1 MSQITRMWLGFAGIG
16 AGTIHLALVISSPL
30 PIAIALLVLGLVEFA
45 WGVFTFARDSLVAPR
60 IARIVAVAPVIGWSL
75 LVVLATLLD
84 TPEIASSL
92 SLIPMLLATA
102 FEIFVAG
109 ALSLYLRRTSD
120 GLADAAMRP
129 APPAGRYLL
138 ALFVGAL
145 ITAGM
150 TTPALA
156 ATEAGRFAQ
165 PHGHH
170 DADFVPEPTPSDGS
184 DPLDELVLPDHEN
197 H

>member
-1 MSQITRMWLGFAGIG
+1 MSQITRMWLGFAGLG
-16 AGTIHLALVISSPL
+16 AGMIHLALVVGSPL
-30 PIAIALLVLGLVEFA
+30 PIAIALLILGLVEFG
-45 WGVFTFARDSLVAPR
+45 WGVFTFARDTLIAPR
-60 IARIVAVAPVIGWSL
+60 VARLFAIGPIIGWSL
-75 LVVLATLLD
+75 LVVLATVFD
-84 TPEIASSL
+84 TPAIASSL
-92 SLIPMLLATA
+92 SLIPMMFATA

-109 ALSLYLRRTSD
+109 VLSLHLRRTAAD
-120 GLADAAMRP
+120 GSADVATRP

-138 ALFVGAL
+138 ALFAGAL

-165 PHGHH
+165 PHGNH
-170 DADFVPEPTPSDGS
+170 DANFVPKPTPSNAD
-184 DPLDELVLPDHEN
+184 DPLSGLVLPDH